1 MILETERLV
10 IRKFKSADLAGLT
23 DMFTDAEVM
32 KYIGPRRAM
41 TEVESQAWLM
51 NILQRQDTEL
61 TRYAVAL
68 KEMDELIGVAG
79 LKEEDEVMDFGYY
92 LRRKYWGNGY
102 ASEACS
108 AIQGY
113 IETSLQIKDY
123 QIFIAD
129 ENTRSIRMIER
140 LGLKAVSDEQGYLY
154 QRANR

>member
-1 MILETERLV
+1 M
-10 IRKFKSADLAGLT
+10 

-68 KEMDELIGVAG
+68 KETDELIGVAG

-92 LRRKYWGNGY
+92 FRRKYWENGY

-108 AIQGY
+108 AILGY
-113 IETSLQIKDY
+113 IETDLQIKDY

-140 LGLKAVSDEQGYLY
+140 LGLKAVKRITKSDEQGYLY
-154 QRANR
+154 QRANE